1 MRKKKTEPQTEEKVK
16 LHKIPTFVVDEN
28 TRKEDI
34 LAHLQE
40 LGYTKEAMLSFVRA
54 ETGWAQKGSF
64 ERNFWQS
71 LVEILKGN

>member
-1 MRKKKTEPQTEEKVK
+1 MKKKKTETQTKEKVK
-16 LHKIPTFVVDEN
+16 LHEIPTFVIDEN
-28 TRKEDI
+28 TRNEDI

-40 LGYTKEAMLSFVRA
+40 LGYTKEAMLSFARA
-54 ETGWAQKGSF
+54 EAGWTQKESF

>member
-1 MRKKKTEPQTEEKVK
+1 MRKKKTKSQTKEKVK